1 MKTILLFLFSTIS
14 VLTYSQNKDSIAIN
28 QVLQEQ
34 LIQWNQGSIEG
45 FMKGYWNSEQLRFIT
60 KKGVNYGWQNV
71 LNSYKK
77 SFPTKDAMG
86 KLDFKV
92 DRITSM
98 DKNLCLVTGQWLV
111 ESKDGNKS
119 GYFSLIF
126 KKFKNEWLIIVDNTF

>member
-1 MKTILLFLFSTIS
+1 MKTILLFLFLTIS
-14 VLTYSQNKDSIAIN
+14 FLTYSQSKDSIAIN
-28 QVLQEQ
+28 QVLKEQ

-45 FMKGYWNSEQLRFIT
+45 FMKGYWNNEQLRFIT

-92 DRITSM
+92 DRISSM

-111 ESKDGNKS
+111 ESTNENKS